1 MVQIGSVGGALF
13 AFVIADRIGRIWATR
28 VLCTFWV
35 VGIAM
40 FMGNNGSL
48 GLIYAGRFIAG
59 LGVGQTPVVGPVY
72 IAEIAPAPI
81 RGLCTCIFTGFVY
94 LGIVL
99 AYFANYGCEI
109 NIGDTTHARWLVPTS
124 VHIIFAGLSFIL
136 TFLQYESPRFLIK
149 QNQPDKALHNM
160 SRLRHLP
167 PDHPYVTEEIAAI
180 SMQHHEEMEATKGTT
195 FWGMIK
201 ELLFIPSNLYR
212 FYLAIGAQLMSQ
224 WSGAGSIT
232 LYAPDLFALMG
243 ITGTN
248 ESLLVTA
255 VFGIVKLVAAIG
267 CALFLVDVIGRK
279 RSLLIGITL
288 QAIAMIYVAGFLT
301 GVPELGIVDDYE
313 LTPNETGPSKGA
325 IFMIYLSGFGW
336 ALGWNS
342 MQYLLTAELFPLRIR
357 ALATSIAMTAH
368 FANQYGN
375 SRALPNML
383 LPLSSGGITPS
394 GTFWCFAAVVST
406 ILLLQNHIFHI
417 LEYSRIQHFSIRSK
431 ANVTI
436 RPLEWVAR
444 VLFRGKVARLENIA
458 RAGGDF
464 ALEVMRKRVK
474 EQDTTT
480 RKDFLTRVL
489 AQRASDKVDI
499 SEIQLAA
506 QSWDFIGAGTETT
519 AAVLTSTTY
528 YLLRDRKLL
537 DQVTA
542 EIRAAFP
549 NAAAITNAATEK
561 LELLHRVCLEG
572 LRLPTG
578 APPILPRLVPQG
590 GDTVDGHFIPGGT
603 PVTIAP
609 MVAALDPANFK
620 DPLEFKPERWLGK
633 GDDILAASQPFS
645 LGARGCAGKA

>member
-1 MVQIGSVGGALF
+1 MAGGVKKPVNIFRLKNLGLPKEVFNWRLWFSVFSFGLLGAARGVDEGLISGAFNSKDFQATIHYDSYDEVAQANIKANVSAMVQIGSVGGALF

-28 VLCTFWV
+28 VLCTLWV
-35 VGIAM
+35 LGIAL
-40 FMGNNGSL
+40 FMGANGSL
-48 GLIYAGRFIAG
+48 GMIYAGRFIAG

-99 AYFANYGCEI
+99 AYFANYGCQV

-124 VHIIFAGLSFIL
+124 VHIMFAGISFFL

-149 QNQPDKALHNM
+149 QGKDDMALQNM
-160 SRLRHLP
+160 SRIRHLP
-167 PDHPYVTEEIAAI
+167 PDHPYVTEEINAI
-180 SMQHHEEMEATKGTT
+180 TMQHHEEMEATKGTT

-255 VFGIVKLVAAIG
+255 VFGIVKLVAAVG

-279 RSLLIGITL
+279 RSLLLGITL

-301 GVPELGIVDDYE
+301 GVPELGLVEDYE
-313 LTPNETGPSKGA
+313 LTASETGPSKGA

-383 LPLSSGGITPS
+383 LSTSSGGISPA
-394 GTFWCFAAVVST
+394 GTFWCFAAVT
-406 ILLLQNHIFHI
+406 LLGGAWVWFFVPETAGRS
-417 LEYSRIQHFSIRSK
+417 LESMD
-431 ANVTI
+431 
-436 RPLEWVAR
+436 
-444 VLFRGKVARLENIA
+444 RL
-458 RAGGDF
+458 F
-464 ALEVMRKRVK
+464 ALPWYKIGLHGN
-474 EQDTTT
+474 
-480 RKDFLTRVL
+480 KDADELDVVY
-489 AQRASDKVDI
+489 DKKV
-499 SEIQLAA
+499 EE
-506 QSWDFIGAGTETT
+506 AG
-519 AAVLTSTTY
+519 
-528 YLLRDRKLL
+528 
-537 DQVTA
+537 
-542 EIRAAFP
+542 
-549 NAAAITNAATEK
+549 
-561 LELLHRVCLEG
+561 
-572 LRLPTG
+572 
-578 APPILPRLVPQG
+578 
-590 GDTVDGHFIPGGT
+590 
-603 PVTIAP
+603 
-609 MVAALDPANFK
+609 
-620 DPLEFKPERWLGK
+620 
-633 GDDILAASQPFS
+633 ASQADHVEKS
-645 LGARGCAGKA
+645 EEKV